1 MGTNDKCHQIPSKIN
16 ITKRSKG
23 RTSNAALTQKLVEDD
38 LLAEA
43 KRVERGRKPLLALRP
58 RKPFGRAGAL
68 EGGHGAGAKE
78 ATGFEAF
85 KETMDGSEQVAKA
98 LSLHQT
104 MDSRRRETPRIENGV
119 WVRIANWSQ
128 KLVRLNGADRNAD
141 VNSLIVSSRRR
152 ASQS

>member
-1 MGTNDKCHQIPSKIN
+1 MIPIIEPWKSDSRWEIQKNHEKPQRNREPWSNQNYWGLTTNAIKFHPKK

-23 RTSNAALTQKLVEDD
+23 RTSNAALTQKLLEDD

-78 ATGFEAF
+78 SIGFEAF
-85 KETMDGSEQVAKA
+85 KETMDGAEQVAMA
-98 LSLHQT
+98 LSLHRT
-104 MDSRRRETPRIENGV
+104 MDSWRRETPRIETGF
-119 WVRIANWSQ
+119 AF
-128 KLVRLNGADRNAD
+128 K
-141 VNSLIVSSRRR
+141 
-152 ASQS
+152 